1 MSIDPIIVL
10 GTAQPNPSDSSLTGQ
25 PVAPPS
31 AGGTTS
37 TPSMGASQSPGT
49 PGAPGPGQTSP
60 FSSFLPIMLAMLG
73 LMIFMS
79 FWTNR
84 KEKKKREALM
94 SSIGRGDEVQTIGG
108 AVGIVHSLDDKFIV
122 IRFEDTTKVKFVKS
136 AVQVVLRSTRMKE
149 SPSKDSQSV
158 ETKSAG
164 TPAKV

>member
-10 GTAQPNPSDSSLTGQ
+10 GQAQPNPSDSSLTGQ
-25 PVAPPS
+25 PA
-31 AGGTTS
+31 A
-37 TPSMGASQSPGT
+37 TPTASGAAGT
-49 PGAPGPGQTSP
+49 PVVGAGPAPTTGGPGQASP
-60 FSSFLPIMLAMLG
+60 FASFLPIMLAMLG

-122 IRFEDTTKVKFVKS
+122 IRFEDSTKVKFVKS
-136 AVQVVLRSTRMKE
+136 AVQVVLRSTRTKE
-149 SPSKDSQSV
+149 SLTV

-164 TPAKV
+164 STANV